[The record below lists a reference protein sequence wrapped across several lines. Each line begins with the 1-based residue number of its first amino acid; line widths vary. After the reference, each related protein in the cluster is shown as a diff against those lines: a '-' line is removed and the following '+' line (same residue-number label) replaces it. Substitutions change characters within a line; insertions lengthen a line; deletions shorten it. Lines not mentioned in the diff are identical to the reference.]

1 MQKKHRD
8 SSRLKIRDQFSKHSS
23 LVQNEEESKQK
34 FFDRTNIE
42 TQNHAHL
49 ATNVDYI
56 DQDPSTPVQ
65 LDANLFQR
73 IEYSDNSMNA
83 TPDRIVNETSS
94 SGPKPPSYGAPSKHA
109 QRKGSH
115 LLMAKRGK
123 GSMTIQSVN
132 THAVP

>member
-1 MQKKHRD
+1 
-8 SSRLKIRDQFSKHSS
+8 
-23 LVQNEEESKQK
+23 
-34 FFDRTNIE
+34 
-42 TQNHAHL
+42 
-49 ATNVDYI
+49 
-56 DQDPSTPVQ
+56 
-65 LDANLFQR
+65 
-73 IEYSDNSMNA
+73 MNA

-132 THAVP
+132 THAVPQAVNLDSVEDLFILNVKF